1 MFFYCLK
8 YDLVMI
14 YKETIIYLLCIKI
27 NYIAYYF
34 LGEIMKINIFEER
47 FIDVLN
53 ILAVKSYLKRIDK
66 YEVKNDVLK
75 LFVMIDLTYLD
86 HNMTENFKTLK
97 QPCEVVLKDEMN
109 VLDVNLIDLELCA
122 VENKGV
128 NIKYNIDID
137 YDMKEVLDNQFDE
150 NKFLENEEPM
160 EIPVNNSNAEKL
172 EYNKEYQLEESI
184 DNDKKENESEL
195 IQEEYQEML
204 GNIIQKREDNKEIIE
219 VVHNDE
225 DSFLSLFDSFSS
237 NYLKITKLYVHDK
250 DEVMS
255 KFNLQEEF
263 EKCFNKET
271 NVLTL
276 RSYD

>member
-1 MFFYCLK
+1 
-8 YDLVMI
+8 
-14 YKETIIYLLCIKI
+14 
-27 NYIAYYF
+27 
-34 LGEIMKINIFEER
+34 MKINIFEER
-47 FIDVLN
+47 FIDVSN
-53 ILAVKSYLKRIDK
+53 ILAVKSYLKRIEN

-75 LFVMIDLTYLD
+75 LFILIDLTYLD

-137 YDMKEVLDNQFDE
+137 YDMKEILDENSQILDNQPEKNDE
-150 NKFLENEEPM
+150 LKNEEVM
-160 EIPVNNSNAEKL
+160 EIPVSKENAEEI
-172 EYNKEYQLEESI
+172 EYNNNYNLEEKDDSDEI
-184 DNDKKENESEL
+184 ANESEI

-237 NYLKITKLYVHDK
+237 NYLKITKVYVHDK
-250 DEVMS
+250 DEIMS
-255 KFNLQEEF
+255 KFNLQEEEF
-263 EKCFNKET
+263 EKCFDKET

>member
-1 MFFYCLK
+1 MFK

-75 LFVMIDLTYLD
+75 LFIMIDLTYLD

>member
-1 MFFYCLK
+1 
-8 YDLVMI
+8 
-14 YKETIIYLLCIKI
+14 
-27 NYIAYYF
+27 
-34 LGEIMKINIFEER
+34 MKINIFEER
-47 FIDVLN
+47 FIDVSN
-53 ILAVKSYLKRIDK
+53 ILAVKSYLKRIEN

-75 LFVMIDLTYLD
+75 LFILIDLTYLD

-109 VLDVNLIDLELCA
+109 VLDVTLIDLDLCA

-137 YDMKEVLDNQFDE
+137 YDMKEILDENSQIFDNQPDG
-150 NKFLENEEPM
+150 NDVLENEEAM
-160 EIPVNNSNAEKL
+160 EIPVSKQSTEEI
-172 EYNKEYQLEESI
+172 EYNNDYILEENKE
-184 DNDKKENESEL
+184 DNDKNANESEL

-204 GNIIQKREDNKEIIE
+204 GDIIQKREDNKEIIE
-219 VVHNDE
+219 VIHNDE

-255 KFNLQEEF
+255 KFNLNEEEF
-263 EKCFNKET
+263 EKCFDKET
-271 NVLTL
+271 NVLTI